1 MENGEFNLLE
11 SFDVD
16 GKLDGLPRELC
27 FVLGVEL
34 QMVHHELENGVP
46 FERPIHSENLERVE
60 AMCVRRDRKYSIG
73 YHDDWPNL
81 VVE

>member
-1 MENGEFNLLE
+1 MTDGEFNLLE

-16 GKLDGLPRELC
+16 GKLDRFPRELC
-27 FVLGVEL
+27 FVLGVEW
-34 QMVHHELENGVP
+34 QMIYQELEIGQP